1 MRKAVDYLRTHP
13 VVAVAIVVGLVA
25 IYILLPRSEPA
36 VVTTPAATLPAA
48 TPGAQVP
55 PGVQPA
61 PGAPAAP
68 PTPAPTPT
76 PRVLAGP
83 VDAGRADPFAPLVTV
98 ATGGEGQPSGVPVPP
113 PAPLPPPLF
122 PGQQQPQPGTPGAP
136 ATPAPPPKLA
146 STAEVLGI
154 MGESGSVAIIRV
166 GGKTYVVSP
175 GDVILEKIKVL
186 AVDFATG
193 LVVLEEDGEQ
203 FQLKLGG
210 VSGAHVVASSYT
222 N

>member
-13 VVAVAIVVGLVA
+13 VVAIAIVVGLVG

-36 VVTTPAATLPAA
+36 VVTTPATLPAA
-48 TPGAQVP
+48 TPGAPVP

-61 PGAPAAP
+61 PVA

-76 PRVLAGP
+76 PRVVAGP

-98 ATGGEGQPSGVPVPP
+98 VTGGGGQPSGVPLPP

-122 PGQQQPQPGTPGAP
+122 PGQQQPQPGAPGAP

-146 STAEVLGI
+146 STAEVIGI
-154 MGESGSVAIIRV
+154 MGESGNVAIIRV

-175 GDVILEKIKVL
+175 GDVILEKIKVTV
-186 AVDFATG
+186 VDFARG
-193 LVVLEEDGEQ
+193 VVVLEEDGEQ

-210 VSGAHVVASSYT
+210 VSGAHVAASSHI